1 LPPGEPLTWGVQTE
15 ACECADWFNARYI
28 VCWGANVVQTRIPD
42 AHFAYEARYNGAKL
56 CVVSPDFNSS
66 CVHADHFLPIQPGTD
81 ALLALGVARIL
92 VEKGWIDRP
101 YITEQTDLPLLV
113 RADTGRFLR
122 EVDLKAGGSDEVFY
136 LWDRQSGQPVPAP
149 GCLGLRKRAGQAP
162 TSLKLDGLEPA
173 LDGTFTVALPGGKK
187 VEVTTV
193 FALLKKELAN
203 YPLERV

>member
-81 ALLALGVARIL
+81 ALLAMGVARL
-92 VEKGWIDRP
+92 PREEGRVRP
-101 YITEQTDLPLLV
+101 PQHP
-113 RADTGRFLR
+113 RAARP
-122 EVDLKAGGSDEVFY
+122 AA
-136 LWDRQSGQPVPAP
+136 SGPRRHGAVPA
-149 GCLGLRKRAGQAP
+149 R
-162 TSLKLDGLEPA
+162 
-173 LDGTFTVALPGGKK
+173 GGP
-187 VEVTTV
+187 EGRR
-193 FALLKKELAN
+193 E
-203 YPLERV
+203 